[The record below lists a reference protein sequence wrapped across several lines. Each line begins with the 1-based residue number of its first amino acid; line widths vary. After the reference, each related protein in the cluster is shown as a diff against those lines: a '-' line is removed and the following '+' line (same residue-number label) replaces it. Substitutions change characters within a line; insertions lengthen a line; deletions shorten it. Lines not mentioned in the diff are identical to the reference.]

1 MEILLHTP
9 RLVLRDFTADDA
21 EALLELDSDPQV
33 MRFISNG
40 APTPRE
46 DIDNEVLPAFLGYR
60 QSTPGFGFWAAQ
72 DPGSGEFFGW
82 FHLRPDPGTGAG
94 TEEPELGYR
103 LRRACWGRGLAT
115 EGSRALI
122 DHAFAHPATL
132 RVTAST
138 MAVHTAS
145 RAVMERC
152 GMSLVRTFHADWPVH
167 IEGDEAGDVQYAITR
182 EQWLRLPSTG

>member
-60 QSTPGFGFWAAQ
+60 QSTPGFGF
-72 DPGSGEFFGW
+72 
-82 FHLRPDPGTGAG
+82 
-94 TEEPELGYR
+94 
-103 LRRACWGRGLAT
+103 
-115 EGSRALI
+115 
-122 DHAFAHPATL
+122 
-132 RVTAST
+132 
-138 MAVHTAS
+138 
-145 RAVMERC
+145 
-152 GMSLVRTFHADWPVH
+152 
-167 IEGDEAGDVQYAITR
+167 
-182 EQWLRLPSTG
+182 